1 MKKVF
6 LSFAFR
12 DEDRGLVTAAEQL
25 LASHDLVA
33 VTGKRLA
40 GEALT
45 PAVMQRIEACDA
57 LVALLTRR
65 DLKASGKW
73 TTHDWVRDEL
83 NHARTRGIRAVALLE
98 NEVEV
103 GGAYAEH
110 ERIPLDRGNPLDA
123 FLALS
128 DTIGLWKREEGQ
140 LLKIRI
146 MPDELA
152 SMASFSGA
160 NPKCRYR
167 FLVKG
172 APTEWRE
179 TEQIPEPGGTFLWAG
194 GAQEDFLIQVQLEDG
209 GKHWISP
216 AYPQYVSVELKPV
229 GGSQ

>member
-12 DEDRGLVTAAEQL
+12 DEDRSLVTAAEQL

-45 PAVMQRIEACDA
+45 PAVMQRIEECDA

-83 NHARTRGIRAVALLE
+83 NHARTKGIRAVALLE

-103 GGAYAEH
+103 SGAFAEH

-128 DTIGLWKREEGQ
+128 DTIGLWKREEGRR
-140 LLKIRI
+140 LKIRI

-152 SMASFSGA
+152 TLAGFSGS
-160 NPKCRYR
+160 NVKCRYR
-167 FLVKG
+167 FTVSG
-172 APTEWRE
+172 TWTDWRE
-179 TEQIPEPGGTFLWAG
+179 TVQIPEPGGTFLWAG
-194 GAQEDFLIQVQLEDG
+194 GVQEDFLIQVQLEDG

-216 AYPQYVSVELKPV
+216 AYPQYVSVELKSV
-229 GGSQ
+229 GGSE